1 MDEQAYLFNFEKLEV
16 WQDARKFISEV
27 YLFTDKFPKNEKF
40 GLTSQIQ
47 RAVVSVAANIAEGS
61 SRFSRKDFARYVQ
74 ISFGSLMEV
83 LSHSYVAYDQKYIKR
98 EELQDI
104 RKQIKKI
111 SNKLNSL
118 YRSLSDRD

>member
-1 MDEQAYLFNFEKLEV
+1 MIIISKQALPF
-16 WQDARKFISEV
+16 Q
-27 YLFTDKFPKNEKF
+27 
-40 GLTSQIQ
+40 
-47 RAVVSVAANIAEGS
+47 AVT
-61 SRFSRKDFARYVQ
+61 RFSRKDFARYVQ

-104 RKQIKKI
+104 KKQIKKI

-118 YRSLSDRD
+118 YRSLLNRN

>member
-27 YLFTDKFPKNEKF
+27 YLFAEKFPKNEKF

-83 LSHSYVAYDQKYIKR
+83 LSHGYVAYDQKYIKR
-98 EELQDI
+98 EELIEI
-104 RKQIKKI
+104 RTQIKKI

-118 YRSLSDRD
+118 YRSLLNRN

>member
-27 YLFTDKFPKNEKF
+27 YLFADKFPKNEKF

-83 LSHSYVAYDQKYIKR
+83 LSHSYVAYDQKYINR

-104 RKQIKKI
+104 KKQIKKI

-118 YRSLSDRD
+118 YRSLLNRN